1 MSELTLVG
9 NAGYAANVVEVTET
23 NLVAL
28 PGMDNLNALHA
39 LGYQALVSKDI
50 KPGTRVLLFPAET
63 QLHEDFAAH
72 NNLFRHSENNVD
84 PTQKGYLE
92 DNLRV
97 RAIKLRGY
105 RSDALVLPLT
115 SVDFITVALG
125 NKPYEEWE
133 WELLGDQ
140 IFDHVEGTEI
150 CRKYIRPG
158 TKNTNQPAQPKKVRV
173 ATKFFP
179 EHFDTTRYAGNEH
192 LIPQDAHV
200 TVTQKLHGTS
210 VRLAHV
216 PVERTLSRWEKVL
229 KWLRLPVQT
238 EEYAIVSGSRRVT
251 KSIAGEGVAE
261 KDHWYGTAGDVWSEV
276 AQERGHVI
284 PKNFMVFGEIIGWT
298 MDNKP
303 IQKGYTYN
311 LSVGE
316 HELYVYRVAQV
327 NPDGLVVDLSWGA
340 VKQFCRERG
349 LSHVPELWAG
359 TIPAYRAY
367 FDEFLDIRFFE
378 DQDLRE
384 ENPVPLSD
392 PKSVDEG
399 VAIRWDG
406 AGYQPVVLKHK
417 SPEFFQYESKNL
429 DAEVVDIEA
438 EEG

>member
-1 MSELTLVG
+1 MSELTLKG
-9 NAGYAANVVEVTET
+9 NAGYAANVVEVTEK

-28 PGMDNLNALHA
+28 PGLDNLNALHA

-72 NNLFRHSENNVD
+72 NNLFRHSMFNAD
-84 PTQKGYLE
+84 PAQKGYLE

-97 RAIKLRGY
+97 RAIKLRGH
-105 RSDALVLPLT
+105 RSDALVLPVSSVNFLT
-115 SVDFITVALG
+115 ALYG
-125 NKPYEEWE
+125 AEPFGAWE
-133 WELLGDQ
+133 WELSSNQ
-140 IFDHVEGTEI
+140 IFDHVGGTEI
-150 CRKYIRPG
+150 CRKYVRPG
-158 TKNTNQPAQPKKVRV
+158 SERSNQPAQPKKVRV

-192 LIPQDAHV
+192 LIPGDAHV

-210 VRLAHV
+210 VRLANV

-238 EEYAIVSGSRRVT
+238 EEYAVVSGSRRVT
-251 KSIAGEGVAE
+251 KSIGGEGLPDR
-261 KDHWYGTAGDVWSEV
+261 DHWYGVAGDVWTEV
-276 AQERGHVI
+276 GQEVGELI
-284 PKNFMVFGEIIGWT
+284 PKNFVVFGEIIGWT
-298 MDNKP
+298 ADNKP

-311 LSVGE
+311 LPVGE
-316 HELYVYRVAQV
+316 HALYVYRVAQV
-327 NPDGLVVDLSWGA
+327 NPDGLLIDLPWGA

-349 LSHVPELWAG
+349 LEHVPELSNG
-359 TIPAYRAY
+359 LHED
-367 FDEFLDIRFFE
+367 FEMDEYLDIRYFE
-378 DQDLRE
+378 DPDIMP

-417 SPEFFQYESKNL
+417 SPQFFQYETKNL
-429 DAEVVDIEA
+429 DADVVDIEA

>member
-1 MSELTLVG
+1 MSELTLKG
-9 NAGYAANVVEVTET
+9 NAGYAANVVEVTEK

-28 PGMDNLNALHA
+28 PGLDNLNALHA

-63 QLHEDFAAH
+63 QLSSDLAWA
-72 NNLFRHSENNVD
+72 NNLFRHGMFNLDQE
-84 PTQKGYLE
+84 QKGYLE

-97 RAIKLRGY
+97 RAIKLRGH
-105 RSDALVLPLT
+105 RSDALVLPLS
-115 SVDFITVALG
+115 SVNFISGNNGNPVFTAWDLG
-125 NKPYEEWE
+125 N
-133 WELLGDQ
+133 Q
-140 IFDHVEGTEI
+140 VFDHFEGVEI

-158 TKNTNQPAQPKKVRV
+158 SQNTNQPAQPKKVRV

-192 LIPQDAHV
+192 LIPEDAHV
-200 TVTQKLHGTS
+200 TITQKLHGTS
-210 VRLAHV
+210 VRLANV

-251 KSIAGEGVAE
+251 KAIGGEGLPDR
-261 KDHWYGTAGDVWSEV
+261 DHWYGSMGDVWTE
-276 AQERGHVI
+276 AGLNYGNLI
-284 PKNFMVFGEIIGWT
+284 PKNFVVFGEIIGWT
-298 MDNKP
+298 ADGQP

-311 LSVGE
+311 LPNGSDA
-316 HELYVYRVAQV
+316 LYVYRVAQV
-327 NPDGLVVDLSWGA
+327 NPDGLLIDLPWGA

-349 LSHVPELWAG
+349 LNHVPELSAG
-359 TIPAYRAY
+359 LHED
-367 FDEFLDIRFFE
+367 FEMDEFLDQRYFE
-378 DQDLRE
+378 WLIAHGDGE
-384 ENPVPLSD
+384 VNVVPLSD

-417 SPEFFQYESKNL
+417 SPQFFQYDTKNL
-429 DAEVVDIEA
+429 DADVVDIEA